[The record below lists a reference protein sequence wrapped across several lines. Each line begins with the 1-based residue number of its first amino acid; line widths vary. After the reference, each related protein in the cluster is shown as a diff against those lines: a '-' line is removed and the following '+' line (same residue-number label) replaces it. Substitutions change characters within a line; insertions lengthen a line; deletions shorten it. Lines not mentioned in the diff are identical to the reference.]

1 MLRRH
6 SGRWFWHPY
15 TLGVMPDHPTGYT
28 GNALYIDRRY
38 WVTARRVMT
47 SRGPALMTTTRS
59 RYRLGAL
66 LNALLGR
73 YGQVGTGS

>member
-1 MLRRH
+1 
-6 SGRWFWHPY
+6 
-15 TLGVMPDHPTGYT
+15 
-28 GNALYIDRRY
+28 
-38 WVTARRVMT
+38 MT
-47 SRGPALMTTTRS
+47 SRGPALMTTKRS

>member
-1 MLRRH
+1 MRR
-6 SGRWFWHPY
+6 RFWHPY

-28 GNALYIDRRY
+28 GTALYIDRRY
-38 WVTARRVMT
+38 WVTARRVGEEL
-47 SRGPALMTTTRS
+47 RTTRRS